1 MIFIF
6 GWLKE
11 TRSVRSIADCYCYRC
26 QRKRTW
32 DLWRETEWVTF
43 FAVKTIPFLWKNFI
57 ECSGCGDSVRL
68 NDSRYTQVSQGRA
81 SGELLAF
88 LEAHQLSQK
97 NELQRNFLRSI
108 RAQGEARE

>member
-1 MIFIF
+1 MIVIF

-11 TRSVRSIADCYCYRC
+11 AKQIRPISDCYCYHC

-32 DLWRETEWVTF
+32 DLWRETEWVSF

-57 ECSGCGDSVRL
+57 VCSGCGDKVRL
-68 NDSRYTQVSQGRA
+68 NDVRYRQVLEGTP
-81 SGELLAF
+81 SGEFFSF

-108 RAQGEARE
+108 RAQSETHE